1 MQTLILNHYPP
12 VIKQI
17 KEMQQIAKAEDI
29 EFSKLNVSINEVIRN
44 MFVFTA
50 DETGVMR
57 FEKLLGIKPNAAQSL
72 DDRKIYILSMM
83 NRRKMS
89 LSELMA
95 MLSNYSEGITL
106 LNDITNME
114 MIVEINT
121 DAGSLDTLNSIID
134 EILPLNIYFMFA
146 MQRETVIKYRLE
158 DLIFM
163 AFEPAAADTEYCN
176 FDNNITERKET
187 GYIQNV
193 GGFSFVHEDN
203 PISGQAVCGV
213 ECCLGLQAPFEMQEG
228 AITVETAAESIET
241 PVMPCSDDLTVIG
254 EYAPFETRESVIS
267 IETAGNGTITP
278 VAACGDNTAAVGTD
292 PPFEMQESAA
302 ALQMNTEA
310 ATNGLMMC
318 GTDYAREEG

>member
-95 MLSNYSEGITL
+95 MLSNYSEGITI
-106 LNDITNME
+106 LNDIANME

-121 DAGSLDTLNSIID
+121 DAGSLDMLNKIID

-146 MQRETVIKYRLE
+146 MQRETVIKYRIE

-228 AITVETAAESIET
+228 AITIGTAAESIET

-267 IETAGNGTITP
+267 IETAGNGTTTP
-278 VAACGDNTAAVGTD
+278 VIACGDNTAAIGTD

>member
-29 EFSKLNVSINEVIRN
+29 EFSKLNVSINKVIRN

-57 FEKLLGIKPNAAQSL
+57 FEKLLGIKPKAAQSL

-95 MLSNYSEGITL
+95 MLSNYSEGITI
-106 LNDITNME
+106 LNDIANME

-121 DAGSLDTLNSIID
+121 DAGSLDMLNKIID

-146 MQRETVIKYRLE
+146 MQRETVIKYRIE

-193 GGFSFVHEDN
+193 GGFSFVHEEN

-213 ECCLGLQAPFEMQEG
+213 ECCLGLQAPFELQEG
-228 AITVETAAESIET
+228 AIAVETAAESIET

-267 IETAGNGTITP
+267 IETAGNGTTTP

-310 ATNGLMMC
+310 ATNDLMMC

>member
-95 MLSNYSEGITL
+95 MLSNYSEGITI
-106 LNDITNME
+106 LNDIANME

-121 DAGSLDTLNSIID
+121 DAGSLDMLNKIID

-146 MQRETVIKYRLE
+146 MQRETVIKYRIE

-193 GGFSFVHEDN
+193 GGFSFVHEEN

-213 ECCLGLQAPFEMQEG
+213 ECCLGLQAPFELKQGE
-228 AITVETAAESIET
+228 ITIETAAESIET
-241 PVMPCSDDLTVIG
+241 PVI
-254 EYAPFETRESVIS
+254 
-267 IETAGNGTITP
+267 
-278 VAACGDNTAAVGTD
+278 ACGDNTAAIGTD

-310 ATNGLMMC
+310 ATNDLMMC

>member
-228 AITVETAAESIET
+228 AITIGTAAESIET

-267 IETAGNGTITP
+267 IETAGNGTTTP
-278 VAACGDNTAAVGTD
+278 VIACGDNTAAIGTD

-310 ATNGLMMC
+310 ATNDLMMC

>member
-29 EFSKLNVSINEVIRN
+29 EFSKLNVSINKVIRN

-95 MLSNYSEGITL
+95 MLSNYSEGITI
-106 LNDITNME
+106 LNDIANME

-121 DAGSLDTLNSIID
+121 DAGSLDMLNKIID

-146 MQRETVIKYRLE
+146 MQRETVIKYRIE

-193 GGFSFVHEDN
+193 GGFSFVHEEN

-213 ECCLGLQAPFEMQEG
+213 ECCLGLQAPFELQEG
-228 AITVETAAESIET
+228 AIAVETAAESIET

-267 IETAGNGTITP
+267 IETAGNGTTTP
-278 VAACGDNTAAVGTD
+278 VIACGDNTAAIGTD

-310 ATNGLMMC
+310 ATNDLMMC

>member
-17 KEMQQIAKAEDI
+17 KEIQQIAKAEDI

-50 DETGVMR
+50 DETGVQR
-57 FEKLLGIKPNAAQSL
+57 FEKLLGIKPKAGQSL

-95 MLSNYSEGITL
+95 MLSNYSEGITV
-106 LNDITNME
+106 LNDIANME

-121 DAGSLDTLNSIID
+121 DAGSLEMLNSIID
-134 EILPLNIYFMFA
+134 EILPLNIFFCFA
-146 MQRETVIKYRLE
+146 MQRETVIKYRME

-203 PISGQAVCGV
+203 RISGQAVCGV
-213 ECCLGLQAPFEMQEG
+213 ECCLALQAPFELKEG
-228 AITVETAAESIET
+228 VIAIETAAESIET
-241 PVMPCSDDLTVIG
+241 PVMPCSNDLSVIG
-254 EYAPFETRESVIS
+254 EDPPFETQESVIS
-267 IETAGNGTITP
+267 IETAGNGATTP
-278 VAACGDNTAAVGTD
+278 VTACGDNTAAIGTD

-302 ALQMNTEA
+302 ALKMGTEA
-310 ATNGLMMC
+310 ATNNLMMC

>member
-17 KEMQQIAKAEDI
+17 KDIQQIAKAEDI
-29 EFSKLNVSINEVIRN
+29 EFSKLNTSINEVIRN

-50 DETGVMR
+50 NETGVQR
-57 FEKLLGIKPNAAQSL
+57 FEKLLGIKPKAAQSL

-89 LSELMA
+89 LSELMT
-95 MLSNYSEGITL
+95 MLSNYSEGITI
-106 LNDITNME
+106 LNDIANME
-114 MIVEINT
+114 MIIEINT
-121 DAGSLDTLNSIID
+121 DAGSLDMLNRIID

-146 MQRETVIKYRLE
+146 MQRETVIKYRIE
-158 DLIFM
+158 DLILV

-187 GYIQNV
+187 GYIQSV

-203 PISGQAVCGV
+203 RISGQAVCGV
-213 ECCLGLQAPFEMQEG
+213 ECCLALQAPYELQEG
-228 AITVETAAESIET
+228 VITIGTAAESIET
-241 PVMPCSDDLTVIG
+241 PVMPCGDDLAVIG
-254 EYAPFETRESVIS
+254 EDPPFETRESVIS
-267 IETAGNGTITP
+267 IETAGNGTTTP
-278 VAACGDNTAAVGTD
+278 VTACGDNTAAIGED
-292 PPFEMQESAA
+292 PPFEMQESVA
-302 ALQMNTEA
+302 ALQMGTEA
-310 ATNGLMMC
+310 AINGLMMC

>member
-17 KEMQQIAKAEDI
+17 KDIQQIAKAEDI

-50 DETGVMR
+50 NETGVQR
-57 FEKLLGIKPNAAQSL
+57 FEKLLGIKPKAAQSL

-89 LSELMA
+89 LSELMT
-95 MLSNYSEGITL
+95 MLSNYSEGITI
-106 LNDITNME
+106 LNDIANME
-114 MIVEINT
+114 MIIEINT
-121 DAGSLDTLNSIID
+121 DAGSLDMLNSIID

-146 MQRETVIKYRLE
+146 MQRETVIKYRIE

-163 AFEPAAADTEYCN
+163 AFDPAAADTEYCN

-187 GYIQNV
+187 GYIQSV
-193 GGFSFVHEDN
+193 DGFSFVHEDN
-203 PISGQAVCGV
+203 RISGQAVCGV
-213 ECCLGLQAPFEMQEG
+213 ECCLALQAPYELQEG
-228 AITVETAAESIET
+228 VITIGTAAESIET
-241 PVMPCSDDLTVIG
+241 PVMPCGDDLEVIG
-254 EYAPFETRESVIS
+254 EDPPFETRESVIS
-267 IETAGNGTITP
+267 IETSGNGTTTPIT
-278 VAACGDNTAAVGTD
+278 ACGDNTAAIGTD
-292 PPFEMQESAA
+292 PPFELQESAA
-302 ALQMNTEA
+302 ALQMGTEA

>member
-29 EFSKLNVSINEVIRN
+29 EFSKLNVSINKVIRN

-57 FEKLLGIKPNAAQSL
+57 FEKLLGIKPKAAQSL

-95 MLSNYSEGITL
+95 MLSNYSEGITI
-106 LNDITNME
+106 LNDIANME

-121 DAGSLDTLNSIID
+121 DAGSLDMLNKIID

-146 MQRETVIKYRLE
+146 MQRETVIKYRIE

-228 AITVETAAESIET
+228 AITIGTAAESIET

-267 IETAGNGTITP
+267 IETAGNGTTTP
-278 VAACGDNTAAVGTD
+278 VIACGDNTAAIGTD

-310 ATNGLMMC
+310 ATNDLMMC

>member
-17 KEMQQIAKAEDI
+17 REMQQIAKAEDI
-29 EFSKLNVSINEVIRN
+29 EFSKLNISINEVIRN

-57 FEKLLGIKPNAAQSL
+57 FEKLLGIKPKAAQSL

-95 MLSNYSEGITL
+95 MLSNYSEGITI
-106 LNDITNME
+106 LNDIANME

-121 DAGSLDTLNSIID
+121 DAGSLDMLNSIID

-146 MQRETVIKYRLE
+146 MQRETAIKYRIE

-163 AFEPAAADTEYCN
+163 AFEPAASDAEYCN

-187 GYIQNV
+187 DYTQSV
-193 GGFSFVHEDN
+193 DGFSFVHEEN
-203 PISGQAVCGV
+203 PISGQAICGV
-213 ECCLGLQAPFEMQEG
+213 ERCLALQA
-228 AITVETAAESIET
+228 
-241 PVMPCSDDLTVIG
+241 
-254 EYAPFETRESVIS
+254 
-267 IETAGNGTITP
+267 
-278 VAACGDNTAAVGTD
+278 
-292 PPFEMQESAA
+292 PFEMQESAA
-302 ALQMNTEA
+302 ALQMSTEA
-310 ATNGLMMC
+310 AINGLMMC
-318 GTDYAREEG
+318 GADYAGEEG

>member
-17 KEMQQIAKAEDI
+17 KEMQQIAKAEYI

-50 DETGVMR
+50 DETGVIR
-57 FEKLLGIKPNAAQSL
+57 FEKLLGIKPKAAQSL

-228 AITVETAAESIET
+228 AITIGTAAESIET

-278 VAACGDNTAAVGTD
+278 VAACGDNTSRGNRSAV
-292 PPFEMQESAA
+292 
-302 ALQMNTEA
+302 
-310 ATNGLMMC
+310 
-318 GTDYAREEG
+318 

>member
-17 KEMQQIAKAEDI
+17 KEIQQIAKAEDI

-50 DETGVMR
+50 NETGVQR
-57 FEKLLGIKPNAAQSL
+57 FEKLLGITPKAAQSL

-95 MLSNYSEGITL
+95 MLSNYSEGITI
-106 LNDITNME
+106 LNDIANME
-114 MIVEINT
+114 MIIEINT
-121 DAGSLDTLNSIID
+121 DAGSLDILNSILD

-146 MQRETVIKYRLE
+146 MQRETVIKYKIE
-158 DLIFM
+158 DLILLEFGK
-163 AFEPAAADTEYCN
+163 AAADTEYCN

-187 GYIQNV
+187 GYIQSV

-203 PISGQAVCGV
+203 RISGQAVCGV
-213 ECCLGLQAPFEMQEG
+213 ECCLALQAPFELQEG
-228 AITVETAAESIET
+228 IIAIGAAAESIET
-241 PVMPCSDDLTVIG
+241 PVMPCGDETAVIG
-254 EYAPFETRESVIS
+254 EDPPFETQESVIS
-267 IETAGNGTITP
+267 IETAGNGTTTP
-278 VAACGDNTAAVGTD
+278 VTACGDDTAAIGTD
-292 PPFEMQESAA
+292 PPFELQESAA
-302 ALQMNTEA
+302 ALQMGTEA
-310 ATNGLMMC
+310 ATNDFMMC

>member
-29 EFSKLNVSINEVIRN
+29 EFSKLNVSINKVIRN

-57 FEKLLGIKPNAAQSL
+57 FEKLLGIKPKAAQSL

-106 LNDITNME
+106 LNDIANME

-121 DAGSLDTLNSIID
+121 DAGSLDMLNKIID

-193 GGFSFVHEDN
+193 GGFSFVHEEN

-213 ECCLGLQAPFEMQEG
+213 ECCLGLQAPFELQEG
-228 AITVETAAESIET
+228 AIAVETAAESIET

-267 IETAGNGTITP
+267 IETAGNGTTTP
-278 VAACGDNTAAVGTD
+278 VIACGDNTAAIGTD

-310 ATNGLMMC
+310 ATNDLMMC

>member
-29 EFSKLNVSINEVIRN
+29 EFSKLNVSINKVIRN

-57 FEKLLGIKPNAAQSL
+57 FEKLLGIKPKAAQSL

-95 MLSNYSEGITL
+95 MLSNYSEGITI
-106 LNDITNME
+106 LNDIANME

-121 DAGSLDTLNSIID
+121 DAGSLDMLNKIID

-146 MQRETVIKYRLE
+146 MQRETVIKYRIE

-213 ECCLGLQAPFEMQEG
+213 ECCLGLQAPFELQEG
-228 AITVETAAESIET
+228 AIAVETAAESIET

-267 IETAGNGTITP
+267 IETAGNGIITP

>member
-29 EFSKLNVSINEVIRN
+29 EFSKLNTKIKEVIRN

-57 FEKLLGIKPNAAQSL
+57 FEKLLGIKPKAAQSL

-95 MLSNYSEGITL
+95 MLSNYSEGITI
-106 LNDITNME
+106 LNDIANME

-121 DAGSLDTLNSIID
+121 DAGSLDMLNKIID

-146 MQRETVIKYRLE
+146 MQRETVIKYRIE

-193 GGFSFVHEDN
+193 GGFSFVHEEN

-213 ECCLGLQAPFEMQEG
+213 ECCLGLQAPFELQEG
-228 AITVETAAESIET
+228 AITIETAAESIET

-267 IETAGNGTITP
+267 IETAGNGSTTP
-278 VAACGDNTAAVGTD
+278 VMPCGDNTAAVGTD

-302 ALQMNTEA
+302 ALQMGAEA

>member
-29 EFSKLNVSINEVIRN
+29 EFSKLNVSINKVIRN

-57 FEKLLGIKPNAAQSL
+57 FEKLLGIKPKAAQSL

-95 MLSNYSEGITL
+95 MLSNYSEGITI
-106 LNDITNME
+106 LNDIANME

-121 DAGSLDTLNSIID
+121 DAGSLDMLNKIID

-146 MQRETVIKYRLE
+146 MQRETVIKYRIE

-193 GGFSFVHEDN
+193 GGFSFVHEEN

-213 ECCLGLQAPFEMQEG
+213 ECCLGLQAPFELQEG
-228 AITVETAAESIET
+228 AIAVETAAESIET

-267 IETAGNGTITP
+267 IETAGNGTTTP
-278 VAACGDNTAAVGTD
+278 VIACGDNTAAIGTD

-310 ATNGLMMC
+310 ATNDLMMC

>member
-29 EFSKLNVSINEVIRN
+29 EFSKLNISINEVIRN

-57 FEKLLGIKPNAAQSL
+57 FEKLLGIKPKAAQSL

-106 LNDITNME
+106 LNDIANME

-121 DAGSLDTLNSIID
+121 DAGSLDMLNSIID

-187 GYIQNV
+187 AYIQNV

-228 AITVETAAESIET
+228 AITIGTAAESIET

-254 EYAPFETRESVIS
+254 EYAPFETRES
-267 IETAGNGTITP
+267 
-278 VAACGDNTAAVGTD
+278 
-292 PPFEMQESAA
+292 AA

>member
-29 EFSKLNVSINEVIRN
+29 EFSKLNVSINKVIRN

-50 DETGVMR
+50 DETGVIR
-57 FEKLLGIKPNAAQSL
+57 FEKLLGIKPKAAQSL

-95 MLSNYSEGITL
+95 MLSNYSEGITI
-106 LNDITNME
+106 LNDIANME

-121 DAGSLDTLNSIID
+121 DAGSLDMLNKIID

-146 MQRETVIKYRLE
+146 MQRETVIKYRIE

-193 GGFSFVHEDN
+193 GGFSFVHEEN

-213 ECCLGLQAPFEMQEG
+213 ECCLGLQAPFELQEG
-228 AITVETAAESIET
+228 AIAVETAAESIET

-267 IETAGNGTITP
+267 IETAGNGTTTP
-278 VAACGDNTAAVGTD
+278 VIACGDNTAAIGTD

-310 ATNGLMMC
+310 ATNDLMMC

>member
-29 EFSKLNVSINEVIRN
+29 EFSKLNISINEVIRN

-57 FEKLLGIKPNAAQSL
+57 FEKLLGIKPKAAQSL

-106 LNDITNME
+106 LNDIANME

-121 DAGSLDTLNSIID
+121 DAGSLDMLNSIID

-187 GYIQNV
+187 AYIQNV

-213 ECCLGLQAPFEMQEG
+213 ECCLGLQAPFEMQE
-228 AITVETAAESIET
+228 
-241 PVMPCSDDLTVIG
+241 
-254 EYAPFETRESVIS
+254 
-267 IETAGNGTITP
+267 
-278 VAACGDNTAAVGTD
+278 
-292 PPFEMQESAA
+292 SAA

>member
-29 EFSKLNVSINEVIRN
+29 EFSKLNTKIKEVIRN

-57 FEKLLGIKPNAAQSL
+57 FEKLLGIKPKAAQSL

-95 MLSNYSEGITL
+95 MLSNYSEGITI
-106 LNDITNME
+106 LNDIANME

-121 DAGSLDTLNSIID
+121 DAGSLDMLNKIID

-146 MQRETVIKYRLE
+146 MQRETVIKYRIE

-228 AITVETAAESIET
+228 AITIGTAAESIET

-267 IETAGNGTITP
+267 IETAGNGSTTP
-278 VAACGDNTAAVGTD
+278 VMPCGDNTAAVGTD

-302 ALQMNTEA
+302 ALQMGAEA

>member
-17 KEMQQIAKAEDI
+17 KEIQQIAKAEDI
-29 EFSKLNVSINEVIRN
+29 EFSKLNTSINEVIRN

-50 DETGVMR
+50 NETGVQR
-57 FEKLLGIKPNAAQSL
+57 FEKLLGITPKAAQSL

-95 MLSNYSEGITL
+95 MLSNYSEGITI
-106 LNDITNME
+106 LNDIANME

-121 DAGSLDTLNSIID
+121 DAGSLDILNSIID
-134 EILPLNIYFMFA
+134 EILPLNIFFMFA
-146 MQRETVIKYRLE
+146 MQRETVIKYRIE

-187 GYIQNV
+187 GYIQSV

-203 PISGQAVCGV
+203 RISGQAVCGV
-213 ECCLGLQAPFEMQEG
+213 ECCLALQAPFELQEG
-228 AITVETAAESIET
+228 IIAIETAAESIET
-241 PVMPCSDDLTVIG
+241 PVMPCGDETEVIG
-254 EYAPFETRESVIS
+254 EDPPFETQESVIN
-267 IETAGNGTITP
+267 IETAGNGTTTP
-278 VAACGDNTAAVGTD
+278 VTACGDDTAAIGTD
-292 PPFEMQESAA
+292 PPFELQESAA
-302 ALQMNTEA
+302 ALQMGTEA
-310 ATNGLMMC
+310 ATNDFMMC

>member
-50 DETGVMR
+50 DETGVIR
-57 FEKLLGIKPNAAQSL
+57 FEKLLGIKPKAAQSL

-106 LNDITNME
+106 LNDIANME

-228 AITVETAAESIET
+228 AITIGTAAESIE
-241 PVMPCSDDLTVIG
+241 
-254 EYAPFETRESVIS
+254 
-267 IETAGNGTITP
+267 TP

>member
-95 MLSNYSEGITL
+95 MLSNYSEGITI
-106 LNDITNME
+106 LNDIANME

-121 DAGSLDTLNSIID
+121 DAGSLDMLNKIID

-146 MQRETVIKYRLE
+146 MQRETVIKYRIE

-193 GGFSFVHEDN
+193 GGFSFVHEEN

-213 ECCLGLQAPFEMQEG
+213 ECCLGLQAPFELQEG
-228 AITVETAAESIET
+228 EITIETAAESIET

-267 IETAGNGTITP
+267 IETAGNGTTTP
-278 VAACGDNTAAVGTD
+278 VIACGDNTAAVGTD

-310 ATNGLMMC
+310 ATNDLMMC

>member
-17 KEMQQIAKAEDI
+17 KEIQQIAKAEDI

-50 DETGVMR
+50 DETGVQR
-57 FEKLLGIKPNAAQSL
+57 FEKLLGIKPKAGQSL

-95 MLSNYSEGITL
+95 MLSNYSEGITV
-106 LNDITNME
+106 LNDIANME

-121 DAGSLDTLNSIID
+121 DAGSLEMLNSIID
-134 EILPLNIYFMFA
+134 EILPLNIFFYFA
-146 MQRETVIKYRLE
+146 MQRETVIKYRME

-163 AFEPAAADTEYCN
+163 AFEPAAADREYCN

-187 GYIQNV
+187 GYIQSV

-203 PISGQAVCGV
+203 RISGQAVCGV
-213 ECCLGLQAPFEMQEG
+213 ECCLALQAPFELKEG
-228 AITVETAAESIET
+228 VIAIETAVESIET
-241 PVMPCSDDLTVIG
+241 PVMPCSNDLSVIG
-254 EYAPFETRESVIS
+254 EDPPFETQESVIS
-267 IETAGNGTITP
+267 IETAGNGTTTP
-278 VAACGDNTAAVGTD
+278 VTACGDNTAAIGTD

-302 ALQMNTEA
+302 ALKMGTEA
-310 ATNGLMMC
+310 ATNNLMMC

>member
-29 EFSKLNVSINEVIRN
+29 EFSKLNVSINKVIRN

-57 FEKLLGIKPNAAQSL
+57 FEKLLGIKPKAAQSL

-95 MLSNYSEGITL
+95 MLSNYSEGITI
-106 LNDITNME
+106 LNDIANME

-121 DAGSLDTLNSIID
+121 DAGSLDMLNKIID

-146 MQRETVIKYRLE
+146 MQRETVIKYRIE

-193 GGFSFVHEDN
+193 GGFSFVHEEN

-228 AITVETAAESIET
+228 AITIGTAAESIET

-278 VAACGDNTAAVGTD
+278 VIACGDNTAAIGTD

-310 ATNGLMMC
+310 ATNDLMMC

>member
-29 EFSKLNVSINEVIRN
+29 EFSKLNVSINKVIRN

-57 FEKLLGIKPNAAQSL
+57 FEKLLGIKPKAAQSL

-95 MLSNYSEGITL
+95 MLSNYSEGITI
-106 LNDITNME
+106 LNDIANME

-121 DAGSLDTLNSIID
+121 DAGSLDMLNKIID

-146 MQRETVIKYRLE
+146 MQRETVIKYRIE

-193 GGFSFVHEDN
+193 GGFSFVHEEN

-213 ECCLGLQAPFEMQEG
+213 ECCLGLQAPFELQEG
-228 AITVETAAESIET
+228 AIAVETAAESIET

-302 ALQMNTEA
+302 ALQMNKEA